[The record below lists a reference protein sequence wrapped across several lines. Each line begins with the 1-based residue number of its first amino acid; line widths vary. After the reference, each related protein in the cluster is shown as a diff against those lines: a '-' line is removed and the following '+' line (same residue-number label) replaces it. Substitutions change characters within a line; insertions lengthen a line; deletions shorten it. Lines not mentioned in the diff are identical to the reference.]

1 MSYLICEK
9 CGNYYKL
16 NEGKSSFSYENCEC
30 GGKLNYSPRLNVS
43 GKIYS
48 SSTNQKIVC
57 QSCGVINPENSVECL
72 SCGGKFINNSK
83 NSQNININILGIAVG
98 IGFLTLALIL
108 SILALFG
115 TNLPQ
120 KPADIPHDLLVAF
133 GVLTICITIISGLI
147 SSYMGGSDN
156 FKNGIINGGLVGIIL
171 GVMVGITNANLT
183 AIYII
188 VILSS
193 LSVIGGIIG
202 TYLRIKL

>member
-9 CGNYYKL
+9 CENYYEL

-30 GGKLNYSPRLNVS
+30 GGKLNYSPKLNIS

-48 SSTNQKIVC
+48 PSANQKIVC
-57 QSCGVINPENSVECL
+57 QSCGAVNLENFVECS
-72 SCGGKFINNSK
+72 SCGGKFINISK
-83 NSQNININILGIAVG
+83 NSQNININIRGIAVG
-98 IGFLTLALIL
+98 IGFLTFALIL

-115 TNLPQ
+115 TNIPQ
-120 KPADIPHDLLVAF
+120 KAEGIPHNLLIAF
-133 GVLTICITIISGLI
+133 GILTICITVISGLI
-147 SSYMGGSDN
+147 SSYMSGSDN

-171 GVMVGITNANLT
+171 GIMVGITSESMST
-183 AIYII
+183 IYII

-202 TYLRIKL
+202 TYLRVKL